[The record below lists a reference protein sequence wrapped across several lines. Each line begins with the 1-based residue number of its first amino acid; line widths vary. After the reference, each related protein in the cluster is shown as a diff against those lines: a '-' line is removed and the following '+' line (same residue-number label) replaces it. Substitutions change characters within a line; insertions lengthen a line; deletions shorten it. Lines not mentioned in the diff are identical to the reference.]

1 MKVLDL
7 DNWNRKK
14 HFDMFMSMDYPHF
27 GMCANVDI
35 TDFLEHIKS
44 KEEPFFGSF
53 LYMVSMAANKV
64 ENFKYR
70 IRGEQVVVHDN
81 VSPSFT
87 VFIEGEIFGF
97 CHVGYNDNY
106 NDHIKEYRDKIKEAK
121 ENPSIYDEPGKD
133 DMLYITS
140 IPWLSFTSVM
150 HPAHMN
156 PVDSFPRIAWGKYF
170 EQNGRILIP
179 ISVQAHHGLLDGYH
193 MSKFYLELQE
203 LLNSCSNVIK
213 I

>member
-7 DNWNRKK
+7 ENWKRKK
-14 HFDMFMSMDYPHF
+14 HYDMFMSMDYPHF
-27 GMCANVDI
+27 GMCANLDI
-35 TDFLEHIKS
+35 TEFLKYIKE
-44 KEEPFFGSF
+44 KEEPFFGAF
-53 LYMVSMAANKV
+53 LYLVSEAANSI

-70 IRGEQVVVHDN
+70 IRDKEVIVHDN

-87 VFIEGEIFGF
+87 VFTEEEMFGF

-106 NDHIKEYRDKIKEAK
+106 TDHKKEYNKKIKDAK

-170 EQNGRILIP
+170 DQSGRVLIP
-179 ISVQAHHGLLDGYH
+179 VSVQAHHALMDGYH
-193 MSKFYLELQE
+193 MSKFYNVLQE
-203 LLNSCSNVIK
+203 LLKDAESYIK
-213 I
+213 